1 MKNILSKWNITP
13 EELKQA
19 TDELCAKG
27 IAKGC
32 SQNTSALLAAVELLA
47 AGGVRPLICLDKDTF
62 VEREVSSVQAGAGN
76 EQKRRRKD
84 EIRRKP
90 PTLQG

>member
-32 SQNTSALLAAVELLA
+32 YQNTSALLAAVDLLT
-47 AGGVRPLICLDKDTF
+47 AGESKSKKRLRTFAHTSQNVITSLNLKYPHRRVRTKYPNF
-62 VEREVSSVQAGAGN
+62 
-76 EQKRRRKD
+76 
-84 EIRRKP
+84 
-90 PTLQG
+90 

>member
-13 EELKQA
+13 EELNQA

-32 SQNTSALLAAVELLA
+32 YQNTSALLAAVELLA

>member
-13 EELKQA
+13 EELNQA

-32 SQNTSALLAAVELLA
+32 YQNTKSNKNAKTKIREGENPRNAT
-47 AGGVRPLICLDKDTF
+47 IC
-62 VEREVSSVQAGAGN
+62 
-76 EQKRRRKD
+76 
-84 EIRRKP
+84 I
-90 PTLQG
+90 

>member
-13 EELKQA
+13 EELNQA

>member
-32 SQNTSALLAAVELLA
+32 YQNTSALLAAVDLLA
-47 AGGVRPLICLDKDTF
+47 AGDIE
-62 VEREVSSVQAGAGN
+62 VE
-76 EQKRRRKD
+76 KR
-84 EIRRKP
+84 
-90 PTLQG
+90 

>member
-13 EELKQA
+13 EELNQA

-32 SQNTSALLAAVELLA
+32 YQNTNALLAAVDLLT

>member
-13 EELKQA
+13 EELNQA

-32 SQNTSALLAAVELLA
+32 YQNTSALLAAVDLLT
-47 AGGVRPLICLDKDTF
+47 AGDIEVEKCLRTF
-62 VEREVSSVQAGAGN
+62 AL
-76 EQKRRRKD
+76 
-84 EIRRKP
+84 
-90 PTLQG
+90 TLQNVTTSLNLKFPPRHVRTKYQNF

>member
-13 EELKQA
+13 EELNQA

-32 SQNTSALLAAVELLA
+32 YQNTSALLAAVDLLT
-47 AGGVRPLICLDKDTF
+47 AGDIE
-62 VEREVSSVQAGAGN
+62 VEKTLADFCAKCQIRRQMLQADEVSEFLKG
-76 EQKRRRKD
+76 RKG
-84 EIRRKP
+84 K
-90 PTLQG
+90 